1 MVQPF
6 LAAQG
11 AIRLD
16 TERLTQGCALFKDRC
31 STLVELGW
39 HCWCRARRQCI
50 DLQIHVTGGSP
61 CAGQTGDAL
70 ASCWWN
76 KAAITAVIKRSTAG
90 YRPENAAARHAGA
103 GARHGAPQTPSLDAL
118 ALMSRNDVVTRL
130 KV

>member
-11 AIRLD
+11 RVRLD
-16 TERLTQGCALFKDRC
+16 AERLTQGCALFKDRC

-50 DLQIHVTGGSP
+50 DLQIHVMAVRPALGKLATPWRRIGGTKQPLQRS
-61 CAGQTGDAL
+61 
-70 ASCWWN
+70 SS
-76 KAAITAVIKRSTAG
+76 STAG

-118 ALMSRNDVVTRL
+118 ALMSRNDVTRL